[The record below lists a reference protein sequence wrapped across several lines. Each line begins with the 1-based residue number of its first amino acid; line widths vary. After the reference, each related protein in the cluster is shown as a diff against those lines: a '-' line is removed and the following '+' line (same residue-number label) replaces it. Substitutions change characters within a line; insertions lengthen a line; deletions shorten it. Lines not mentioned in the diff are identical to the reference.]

1 MSLRSRRRPRK
12 KLGRFFY
19 DFKSKNL
26 SGFGGLKA
34 FSIFLERLGLE
45 RALSSLC
52 LGYQP
57 TVYSVPR
64 ILCCFILGM
73 VAGFERVR
81 ETARLGRD
89 RSLLAILGWSRFPVQ
104 STLSRVLGR
113 FTKESVGS
121 LVKISA
127 NLLESFRKDWRHFE
141 VLHLDLDSH
150 VRTVYGTEI
159 EEANRGYNPKK
170 KGRRSFHPLLAFIGE
185 TRDFL
190 RGKLRAGNT
199 TASTGAVDFLN
210 DCFQQI
216 GLDRLHKLVV
226 RADSGFCNTDF
237 LQTLESRPDKIIYA
251 LAMRLN
257 AVHQRRFA
265 GLTYVC
271 VEDSKPEEGLEIASY
286 ISSDW
291 PDKKPRRVVVIRQ
304 AIPEDG
310 HQDVCGKQLKLF
322 ELQGYSWRAI
332 VTNSQAPSEAVWRDY
347 NQRANCE
354 NHIKEA
360 MEFGLDWT
368 ASKSF
373 WANAAHFQLVML
385 TYNLF
390 NWYKE
395 VALNQVDKRN
405 SVRFL
410 RDCIIKVPVIL
421 KRSARQ
427 ICLSFPEGWPWRE
440 ELEASFSRVEAWAL
454 HPT

>member
-1 MSLRSRRRPRK
+1 LRVSSEVKFRK
-12 KLGRFFY
+12 KLGQVFY
-19 DFKSKNL
+19 DFGSKNL

-34 FSIFLERLGLE
+34 FSVFMERLELE
-45 RALSSLC
+45 EAFSNLC

-64 ILCCFILGM
+64 IFCCFVLGM

-104 STLSRVLGR
+104 STLSRVLTR
-113 FTKESVGS
+113 FTRESVGS
-121 LVKISA
+121 LVNISA
-127 NLLESFRKDWRHFE
+127 GLLGKFRKDWREFD

-199 TASTGAVDFLN
+199 SASTGAVDFLN
-210 DCFQQI
+210 DCLQQI
-216 GLDRLHKLVV
+216 GLESLYKLVV

-237 LQTLESRPDKIIYA
+237 LHALEAHPDKVIYA

-265 GLTYVC
+265 SLTYSC
-271 VEDSKPEEGLEIASY
+271 VEDSEPEEGLEIASY
-286 ISSDW
+286 ISCDW

-322 ELQGYSWRAI
+322 ELQGYAWRGI
-332 VTNSQAPSEAVWRDY
+332 VTNSLAPPEAVWRDY
-347 NQRANCE
+347 NHRATCE

-373 WANAAHFQLVML
+373 WANAAHLQLVML

-395 VALNQVDKRN
+395 VALNQGDKRN

-427 ICLSFPEGWPWRE
+427 IRLSFPGDWHWRE
-440 ELEASFSRVEAWAL
+440 ELEASFARIEAWKL